1 MVAGAFDQGAV
12 GLPFSHSIETFGE
25 AIHLKGDR
33 KPFASTLKGE
43 KR

>member
-1 MVAGAFDQGAV
+1 
-12 GLPFSHSIETFGE
+12 LPFTHQSETSGA
-25 AIHLKGDR
+25 AIRLKGDR